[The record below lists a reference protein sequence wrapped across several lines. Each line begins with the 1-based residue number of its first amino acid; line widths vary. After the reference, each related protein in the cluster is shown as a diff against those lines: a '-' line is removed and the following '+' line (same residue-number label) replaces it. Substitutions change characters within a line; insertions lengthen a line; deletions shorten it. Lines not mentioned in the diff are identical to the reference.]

1 MQRFA
6 LFAGSST
13 AALGALMLPAIA
25 VAQTTPDTTP
35 QTDQTAT
42 AQAPTPRTVAATTE
56 EDPGDII
63 ITGSRIARP
72 AVDNPQPT
80 TTVDAATINNR
91 GYPDI
96 ARALN
101 ELPGFG
107 VPDSSLVGDQGNGFG
122 VGQSFVNL
130 YGLGSQ
136 RTLTLV
142 NARRFVGA
150 NPATIFSSG
159 GAGTQVDLNTIPTKL
174 IQRIETISIG
184 GAPIYGAD
192 AIAGTVN
199 IILRND
205 YEGLDVDGQ
214 VGISQRG
221 DLGNQRVRLLA
232 GKNFADGRGNITV
245 NVEYNHD
252 DGLLGNKREIIRRQ
266 LGFIAPAPGTSP
278 FNQILVENTRTYLGT
293 PAGIPFIRDAAR
305 LVPATAGGTTS
316 VVRNAAGQ
324 ILGFDRNSNLVPFN
338 IGTPTQDPTT
348 FLGGDNLNF
357 ADITNARVKDDRF
370 NAVALAKFDFS
381 DRITA
386 FGEAC
391 YSRNKATNL
400 AGQPVYNTAF
410 FSASDP
416 GAFDVNGNFIIPL
429 NNPFLTPQA
438 RALIVQNL
446 TAAGLP
452 AGDTDVFYLGRANTD
467 LVSGVARLDQE
478 MYRFVGGL
486 RGDFS
491 LGERVFNWEV
501 SANYGRTNSR
511 SSQPS
516 LVEPNL
522 RRALNAGFDANGK
535 FVCLPFNPDPTN
547 PASPPNVPQY
557 NGTISTSC
565 APLNL
570 FGSGAPSQAA
580 RDYVTT
586 NARTEAITSQRDFL
600 ATLTGPVFKLPGGDF
615 AISVGYENRRE
626 FSRFSPDEFYTE
638 ALGRSIPILP
648 VRGSYTTNE
657 VFGEFRAPLIGPDQN
672 IPLIYQLE
680 INAAGRYV
688 DNSVA
693 GGDFTWTA
701 GGRWAPVDG
710 FAVRGNYTR
719 AIRAPAV
726 TELFAADQPAFD
738 GGFDPCDSQ
747 NLTSGPNPAV
757 RQANCAAAGLPTD
770 FSSLINSVT
779 VPITVLGNRGLQNE
793 KANSW
798 TVGGVLTPRFL
809 PGFALSADYV
819 NINLKNTIV
828 SSSATDVLSGCYDAT
843 DYPDNFYC
851 SLITRDT
858 TPGESFGQ
866 VLTLD
871 EPFINQGGRRFE
883 AVIVEASYRRTF
895 GEIGVN
901 ATVNYQHLIKQ
912 ENQINSATPW
922 VSDRGE
928 IGQSIDRFNVNLT
941 LDRGPISW
949 FNQVQYTGPAVFN
962 ATDTPTT
969 REFRGIGSYA
979 IWNTAI
985 IIRASDNFDF
995 RFNIDNVTDRGVP
1008 FPATAGAG
1016 TLNTYYQG
1024 LVGRAF
1030 LMGANVH
1037 F

>member
-1 MQRFA
+1 
-6 LFAGSST
+6 
-13 AALGALMLPAIA
+13 
-25 VAQTTPDTTP
+25 
-35 QTDQTAT
+35 
-42 AQAPTPRTVAATTE
+42 
-56 EDPGDII
+56 
-63 ITGSRIARP
+63 
-72 AVDNPQPT
+72 
-80 TTVDAATINNR
+80 
-91 GYPDI
+91 
-96 ARALN
+96 
-101 ELPGFG
+101 
-107 VPDSSLVGDQGNGFG
+107 
-122 VGQSFVNL
+122 
-130 YGLGSQ
+130 
-136 RTLTLV
+136 
-142 NARRFVGA
+142 
-150 NPATIFSSG
+150 
-159 GAGTQVDLNTIPTKL
+159 
-174 IQRIETISIG
+174 
-184 GAPIYGAD
+184 
-192 AIAGTVN
+192 
-199 IILRND
+199 
-205 YEGLDVDGQ
+205 
-214 VGISQRG
+214 
-221 DLGNQRVRLLA
+221 
-232 GKNFADGRGNITV
+232 
-245 NVEYNHD
+245 
-252 DGLLGNKREIIRRQ
+252 
-266 LGFIAPAPGTSP
+266 
-278 FNQILVENTRTYLGT
+278 
-293 PAGIPFIRDAAR
+293 
-305 LVPATAGGTTS
+305 
-316 VVRNAAGQ
+316 
-324 ILGFDRNSNLVPFN
+324 
-338 IGTPTQDPTT
+338 
-348 FLGGDNLNF
+348 
-357 ADITNARVKDDRF
+357 
-370 NAVALAKFDFS
+370 
-381 DRITA
+381 
-386 FGEAC
+386 
-391 YSRNKATNL
+391 
-400 AGQPVYNTAF
+400 
-410 FSASDP
+410 
-416 GAFDVNGNFIIPL
+416 
-429 NNPFLTPQA
+429 
-438 RALIVQNL
+438 
-446 TAAGLP
+446 
-452 AGDTDVFYLGRANTD
+452 
-467 LVSGVARLDQE
+467 
-478 MYRFVGGL
+478 
-486 RGDFS
+486 FS

-522 RRALNAGFDANGK
+522 RRALNAGFDANGNI
-535 FVCLPFNPDPTN
+535 VCLPFNPDPSN

-557 NGTISTSC
+557 NGTISTTC